1 MIWISPG
8 TNQDCPDHNDPA
20 TCTAKPLSDRATD
33 KCFPGFRHRD
43 IAGWPIA
50 APVQPFFFMN
60 TPNTLEAFMITALVA
75 TKLLKSV
82 VHDVVAQKVVY
93 DVVALIS

>member
-1 MIWISPG
+1 
-8 TNQDCPDHNDPA
+8 
-20 TCTAKPLSDRATD
+20 
-33 KCFPGFRHRD
+33 
-43 IAGWPIA
+43 
-50 APVQPFFFMN
+50 
-60 TPNTLEAFMITALVA
+60 MITAFVA